1 MPVWPSA
8 VRVGAMA
15 EADKEFLLY
24 PLDTGD
30 DPACLS
36 CGKTMVI
43 AAVEERGDQPGFIT
57 FRCMCGRTEKFI
69 CEHGPASTNQI

>member
-1 MPVWPSA
+1 
-8 VRVGAMA
+8 MA

-30 DPACLS
+30 DPACLT
-36 CGKTMVI
+36 CGKTMVV

-57 FRCMCGRTEKFI
+57 FRCMHCGHTEKFI
-69 CEHGPASTNQI
+69 CEQSPASNKKI